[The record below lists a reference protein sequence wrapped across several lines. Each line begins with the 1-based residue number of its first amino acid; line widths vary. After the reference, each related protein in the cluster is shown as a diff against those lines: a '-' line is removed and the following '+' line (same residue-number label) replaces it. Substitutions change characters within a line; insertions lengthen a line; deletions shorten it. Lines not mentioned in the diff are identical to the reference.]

1 MARTLISWALP
12 GICFVVG
19 FGFAACSGSSNPP
32 ADNCT
37 PTVGTSSSSSGDG
50 GTGGIGAGGGGDGG
64 SAAQSNGD
72 PETSTDP
79 DNNFHHP
86 MEATQPGQ
94 DDPFEI
100 LKQRASEG
108 PPDVRTR
115 LHSCSK
121 LSYSMLGEFLTSRGV
136 DLAVAGTGGIPSAGD
151 LYKAGSTKD
160 ALGVAN
166 FDARMGE
173 AYYYTISSSTKMFD
187 IFVQAAPQ
195 VIANIKNMP
204 DCQVDGKGNEV
215 FDPNTGNCDYYALSC
230 IMGRPALDEDMTL
243 CNLMISE
250 ATPAELTNRRNLT
263 VAAFLAAAHTCQ

>member
-1 MARTLISWALP
+1 MARNFIRWALP
-12 GICFVVG
+12 GMCFMVG
-19 FGFAACSGSSNPP
+19 FGFAACSGSSNP
-32 ADNCT
+32 ASDNCV
-37 PTVGTSSSSSGDG
+37 PGLASSSSSSSGNGGGGSGGGGG
-50 GTGGIGAGGGGDGG
+50 GTGAT
-64 SAAQSNGD
+64 SNGD

-94 DDPFEI
+94 ADPFEI
-100 LKQRASEG
+100 LKQRAAEG
-108 PPDVRTR
+108 PPEVRTR

-121 LSYSMLGEFLTSRGV
+121 LTYSMLGDFLTSRGV
-136 DLAVAGTGGIPSAGD
+136 DLSVAGTGGVPSAGD

-243 CNLMISE
+243 CNLMVSQ
-250 ATPAELTNRRNLT
+250 ASPAELPNRRILT